1 LTSWKSFRE
10 NTVRRIVQVL
20 HSSIVKSLRKSY
32 YIELLICQV
41 SIRKDLSSM
50 YLKKI
55 FRAGEYCVVGVGE

>member
-1 LTSWKSFRE
+1 M
-10 NTVRRIVQVL
+10 QVL